1 MNRPNLLR
9 LGSDCLDLPRLS
21 HSQCCV
27 RTGGLIIFSSRSMK
41 NIPVCALLL
50 LNLALTLSVSAKDA
64 GFPKTDPVI
73 SISMPEGWKSRR
85 EEGRLYVTTDD
96 DKSVIVEVSALKTS
110 KQKGA
115 EALAE
120 MKASV
125 EDAFKNVQ
133 FKPMQ
138 EGGSNNVGLYIL
150 NGTGEDDDGKANLN
164 AIMVTN
170 GDNDQLFMVFIA
182 ATPEGSKEFGE
193 DIAAILASIKK
204 L

>member
-1 MNRPNLLR
+1 
-9 LGSDCLDLPRLS
+9 
-21 HSQCCV
+21 
-27 RTGGLIIFSSRSMK
+27 MK
-41 NIPVCALLL
+41 NCLVYALLFFI
-50 LNLALTLSVSAKDA
+50 NSTIAVTAKDI
-64 GFPKTDPVI
+64 GFPKEEPEI
-73 SISMPEGWKSRR
+73 SISKPEGWKARR
-85 EEGRLYVTTDD
+85 EDGRLYVTTDD

-115 EALAE
+115 AALAE

-150 NGTGEDDDGKANLN
+150 NGTGEDDDGKANIN
-164 AIMVTN
+164 AVMVTN
-170 GDNDQLFMVFIA
+170 GDNDKLFMVFIA
-182 ATPEGSKEFGE
+182 ATPKGSKEFGE

>member
-1 MNRPNLLR
+1 
-9 LGSDCLDLPRLS
+9 
-21 HSQCCV
+21 
-27 RTGGLIIFSSRSMK
+27 MK
-41 NIPVCALLL
+41 NCLICALLL
-50 LNLALTLSVSAKDA
+50 FINMPLAATAKDLA
-64 GFPKTDPVI
+64 FPKEEPVI
-73 SISMPEGWKSRR
+73 AIAKPEGWKSKR
-85 EEGRLYVTTDD
+85 EEGRLYVTTED

-115 EALAE
+115 AALAE

-164 AIMVTN
+164 AVMVTN
-170 GDNDQLFMVFIA
+170 GDNDKLFMVFIA
-182 ATPEGSKEFGE
+182 ATPKGSKEYGE

>member
-1 MNRPNLLR
+1 
-9 LGSDCLDLPRLS
+9 
-21 HSQCCV
+21 
-27 RTGGLIIFSSRSMK
+27 MK
-41 NIPVCALLL
+41 NSLICTLLL
-50 LNLALTLSVSAKDA
+50 SLTMTVLATAKDV
-64 GFPKTDPVI
+64 GFPKAEPAVSLDK
-73 SISMPEGWKSRR
+73 PEGWKSKF

-96 DKSVIVEVSALKTS
+96 DESVIIEVSALKTS

-125 EDAFKNVQ
+125 EETFKKVE

-150 NGTGEDDDGKANLN
+150 NGSGEDEDGKAVLN

-170 GDNDQLFMVFIA
+170 GDNDDLYMIFIA
-182 ATPEGSKEFGE
+182 STPEGSKEYGE
-193 DIAAILASIKK
+193 EIGAILASIKK
-204 L
+204 P